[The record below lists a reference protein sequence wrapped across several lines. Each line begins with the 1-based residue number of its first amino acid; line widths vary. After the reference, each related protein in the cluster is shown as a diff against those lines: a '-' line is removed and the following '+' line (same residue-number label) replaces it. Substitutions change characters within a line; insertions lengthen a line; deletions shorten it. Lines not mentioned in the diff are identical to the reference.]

1 MIQLKI
7 LCLQASLNIFKNTNN
22 QQIINKYKITIN
34 FRNSKIKTKKDLV
47 QIKGFQE
54 QEIKTLIS
62 LFLKIIYLLRNKTF
76 TMNKA
81 KNKIYLK

>member
-7 LCLQASLNIFKNTNN
+7 LCLQASLNKYKNKNN
-22 QQIINKYKITIN
+22 QQIINKCKISIN

-62 LFLKIIYLLRNKTF
+62 LYLKIIYLLRNKTF
-76 TMNKA
+76 TTNKA
-81 KNKIYLK
+81 KKNINLK